1 MLTGHDPPR
10 AFTADAD
17 LGEWGSLA
25 GRQGSQHPDGS
36 YLAIAV
42 SRDAILVG
50 ALLREPFS
58 GGIWLGL
65 ATDPP
70 DLPEPYDSNVNGYT
84 IPVTENECRF
94 VSVCCPSGDV
104 ELTGKPRPRAVT
116 ARCLDALSRYRELVS
131 RLAKRHTRQL
141 KLEASGVSE
150 VLESGKL
157 EPIAAAK
164 AVWKTRPK
172 GVSVEVSLPLS
183 ALPRLSTPAL
193 ADVRAWAGASGRP
206 LAEARSKPIDVA
218 FPNPVRF
225 QPHAELREALMALQ
239 GKPNRLESYG
249 SFLYGK
255 FGISYRADD
264 PEHFEILEHRTKM
277 ELSPKQLGLH
287 TKASN
292 VGAYDLGETKAPIRM
307 LEISK
312 QGKTLGAVRW
322 DHAEQRA
329 FLLDGKLIVAWY
341 EPGYYEWMVASAVP
355 PAFHAVDFDQQP
367 PKDLVDRELES
378 NLLSDCQD
386 QWSLPPGRLVV
397 SANSDT
403 WAWSGGCAHGSGKG
417 AKRVRFTA
425 TWRWNKSKGQ
435 FETEWKQ
442 LP

>member
-17 LGEWGSLA
+17 LGAGGSLA

-307 LEISK
+307 LEIS
-312 QGKTLGAVRW
+312 TLAGTFPDDAGRP
-322 DHAEQRA
+322 RPRT
-329 FLLDGKLIVAWY
+329 GVA
-341 EPGYYEWMVASAVP
+341 PSTA
-355 PAFHAVDFDQQP
+355 
-367 PKDLVDRELES
+367 
-378 NLLSDCQD
+378 
-386 QWSLPPGRLVV
+386 
-397 SANSDT
+397 
-403 WAWSGGCAHGSGKG
+403 AH
-417 AKRVRFTA
+417 RR
-425 TWRWNKSKGQ
+425 KS
-435 FETEWKQ
+435 
-442 LP
+442 